1 MQPIQFPFD
10 LILPTQ
16 TNDDNCQID
25 HDTATYISNSFQTR
39 SACVPCSSISLLCKM
54 FLKPGHFSPFACSKF
69 PRAWKKS
76 VIVPHLKD
84 GDHEVPNN
92 NWPISLLPV
101 FSKVAEKIALIQF
114 NDFLTK
120 QDKLTQHQSGNCK
133 NHSTE
138 TLSLLVTDHILRAID
153 QQQLTAMV
161 LIDLSKAFDSIC
173 HNTLLLKLRSLGSS
187 SQALKWFESYLV
199 RDRKQSTPLG
209 TSLSDELT
217 ITHDMPQGSILGIM
231 LFNLYINDLP
241 SAVKSSCTDSY
252 VDNTKIYRSF
262 SAKNMNSCL
271 VKMTEDLRLIAG
283 WCCSH
288 QLLINPSK
296 TKLIF
301 FGTRQLLGKVLDIR
315 VPFLDQELSLVSSVK
330 DLGITLGSY
339 LNLNDHVNTLAS
351 PLLSMLCQ
359 ISRVRHLFT
368 KPVLSTI
375 LNSLIFSKLFYC
387 STVWAGT
394 SKQNLQK
401 LKVQNFAARVLTDTK
416 KIDHISSVLRKLGW
430 PSIKDQL
437 LVRDTIQ
444 VYKIVTGLAPL
455 YLSSKL
461 SERLDT
467 HHYNMRKSDNLS
479 LPPCRTVTAQRSF
492 YYRAVIAWNFLTR
505 KH

>member
-1 MQPIQFPFD
+1 M
-10 LILPTQ
+10 
-16 TNDDNCQID
+16 
-25 HDTATYISNSFQTR
+25 
-39 SACVPCSSISLLCKM
+39 
-54 FLKPGHFSPFACSKF
+54 
-69 PRAWKKS
+69 
-76 VIVPHLKD
+76 
-84 GDHEVPNN
+84 
-92 NWPISLLPV
+92 
-101 FSKVAEKIALIQF
+101 AEKIALIQF

-120 QDKLTQHQSGNCK
+120 QDKLAQHQSGNRK
-133 NHSTE
+133 DHFTE
-138 TLSLLVTDHILRAID
+138 TLSLWVSDHIFRTIYRPTAID
-153 QQQLTAMV
+153 GYGPYRPQRG
-161 LIDLSKAFDSIC
+161 
-173 HNTLLLKLRSLGSS
+173 LRQYLPQYTS
-187 SQALKWFESYLV
+187 SQTTQPKHIKSNKWFEIYLT
-199 RDRKQSTPLG
+199 DRKQSTRLD

-217 ITHDMPQGSILGIM
+217 ITHGVPQNSILGAM

-241 SAVKSSCTDSY
+241 SAVKSSFTDSY
-252 VDNTKIYRSF
+252 VDDTKIYCSF

-315 VPFLDQELSLVSSVK
+315 VPFLDQELSLVSSVQ

-394 SKQNLQK
+394 SK
-401 LKVQNFAARVLTDTK
+401 
-416 KIDHISSVLRKLGW
+416 
-430 PSIKDQL
+430 
-437 LVRDTIQ
+437 
-444 VYKIVTGLAPL
+444 
-455 YLSSKL
+455 
-461 SERLDT
+461 
-467 HHYNMRKSDNLS
+467 
-479 LPPCRTVTAQRSF
+479 
-492 YYRAVIAWNFLTR
+492 
-505 KH
+505 